1 MKRLYSFL
9 ILIGLI
15 NANLLIEIPQAL
27 GSRIEKVYMPS
38 KKDSLSNLGAKFVFD
53 PTFHQ
58 RAKPVDDSR
67 ISSSKKNIADTRVL
81 NSRSKQSNSMVLLVK
96 DRGTGKP
103 IDNTLVVLK
112 LYETDTYTEYKTDD
126 LGEISIPLTF
136 SDSLV
141 HISIAASGYVS
152 IPECTIPV
160 WDTAHLEVI
169 LQPLQLNE
177 NLVLARLGAA
187 ENGKTLTESD
197 YRSLDNLIQLLHLN
211 PDVRVDLKNHADSK
225 HGHYYNQ
232 RISEK
237 RAKLIVSYLINK
249 GLDPNRIYSV
259 SYGDSYPLVPC
270 TLNCTKKQFTEN
282 SRTEVVFFKGEFH
295 YQPYKYPDFDIE
307 MQAVVHTGS
316 KVTLLETKSTI
327 SSVDSLDNSV
337 IPSLKDSLHLTKSSI
352 GDTEVSPFYY
362 LVTNGFSDLEAA
374 YAWANYLRGNFT
386 QEVFVLPPSSK
397 QNKFLV
403 ALDRYVQLEQA
414 LTEIKDYSDS
424 APHLNIWLYYL
435 E

>member
-58 RAKPVDDSR
+58 RAKSVDDSR
-67 ISSSKKNIADTRVL
+67 FSSSKKNIADTRVL

-169 LQPLQLNE
+169 LQPLQLSF
-177 NLVLARLGAA
+177 G
-187 ENGKTLTESD
+187 
-197 YRSLDNLIQLLHLN
+197 
-211 PDVRVDLKNHADSK
+211 
-225 HGHYYNQ
+225 
-232 RISEK
+232 
-237 RAKLIVSYLINK
+237 
-249 GLDPNRIYSV
+249 
-259 SYGDSYPLVPC
+259 
-270 TLNCTKKQFTEN
+270 
-282 SRTEVVFFKGEFH
+282 
-295 YQPYKYPDFDIE
+295 
-307 MQAVVHTGS
+307 
-316 KVTLLETKSTI
+316 
-327 SSVDSLDNSV
+327 
-337 IPSLKDSLHLTKSSI
+337 
-352 GDTEVSPFYY
+352 
-362 LVTNGFSDLEAA
+362 
-374 YAWANYLRGNFT
+374 
-386 QEVFVLPPSSK
+386 
-397 QNKFLV
+397 
-403 ALDRYVQLEQA
+403 
-414 LTEIKDYSDS
+414 
-424 APHLNIWLYYL
+424 
-435 E
+435 